1 MRYTYTDTHRVCFA
15 SRSEFEAEVPA
26 SLTIEETVPERQWNF
41 SPAHL
46 VAGCCEA
53 SKNRLGIALC

>member
-1 MRYTYTDTHRVCFA
+1 MCYTYTDTHRVCFA
-15 SRSEFEAEVPA
+15 SHSEFEAAVPA
-26 SLTIEETVPERQWNF
+26 LTIEETVPERSQNF